1 MRTFAAR
8 QADLSTRRY
17 TEDELAN
24 ETGETVE
31 SARRILVSAGG
42 RKAARHAIRDLHR
55 ASVQFRDGWLP
66 TAQIGAPLRVLQSLV
81 MTGVIEKADSA
92 AFPETEAQLAENDG
106 RTHAWRYRLTDTGR
120 AMARAKIAQEE

>member
-8 QADLSTRRY
+8 QADLLTRRY
-17 TEDELAN
+17 TEDDLTQ

-42 RKAARHAIRDLHR
+42 RKAAKLAIRDLHR

-66 TAQIGAPLRVLQSLV
+66 TAQIGAPLRVLQSLAL
-81 MTGVIEKADSA
+81 TGVIEKRESA
-92 AFPETEAQLAENDG
+92 AFPETEAQLAANQG
-106 RTHAWRYRLTDTGR
+106 RRHAWHYRLTEMGRDIARSRTG
-120 AMARAKIAQEE
+120 AA